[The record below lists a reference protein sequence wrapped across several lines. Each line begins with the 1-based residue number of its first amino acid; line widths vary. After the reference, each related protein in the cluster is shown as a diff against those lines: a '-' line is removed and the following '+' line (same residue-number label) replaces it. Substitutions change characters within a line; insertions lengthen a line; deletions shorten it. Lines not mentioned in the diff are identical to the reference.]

1 MATALLDDM
10 DIAEYL
16 AVIDRLCARD
26 FPAAQDRFDPG
37 SAGPGYFIAEL
48 ATRPGRPADDA
59 APCEQAVE
67 DAHAL
72 KEAVSQVLDIRRGR
86 HQPPWSMLTLRVRAE
101 RGEQIPEPWS
111 TVSVRTDEVDLWEPD
126 ASGRWVAVGVAD
138 RDEDDDIRLL
148 AVVTETDPP

>member
-1 MATALLDDM
+1 M

-16 AVIDRLCARD
+16 AVIERLCARD
-26 FPAAQDRFDPG
+26 FPVAQGRSDLG

-48 ATRPGRPADDA
+48 ATRHGRGADEA
-59 APCEQAVE
+59 APCGQAVE

-72 KEAVSQVLDIRRGR
+72 KEAVSQVLDVRRGR

-101 RGEQIPEPWS
+101 RGEEIPEPWS

-126 ASGRWVAVGVAD
+126 ASGRWVGVGVAD
-138 RDEDDDIRLL
+138 RDEDDGIQLL